1 MKEDISTT
9 ETVPSDTARLGGATR
24 FALTCVVLG
33 FSYFSIRGCLAIPNF
48 QVIFQDMLGSETSL
62 PWITKF
68 VLSCR
73 LVFLA
78 VSIGIPVLGIALLFS
93 RDIARSLYILGA
105 AMLVYRLDTSDLRN
119 LKLTPVPASQLRRMM
134 RGPA

>member
-33 FSYFSIRGCLAIPNF
+33 FSYLSIRGCLVIPNF

-93 RDIARSLYILGA
+93 RDIARSLYFLGA
-105 AMLVYRLDTSDLRN
+105 AMLVIVVECIVLYHALSAPLMNIITKMQESAL
-119 LKLTPVPASQLRRMM
+119 
-134 RGPA
+134 